1 MKILNGAEQMLFD
14 RPPQL
19 SSAERR
25 RVFELPVTI
34 WSAAN
39 EIQSVPTKIG
49 FLVSAGYFRSARR
62 FFLTSDFHDRDIAY
76 VAARLGIKN
85 LKKQNLYMFRSRR
98 GGDRAGW
105 AIKPEQYVDPDA
117 IINAWDDVLRLVATI
132 RLKESTASDIFR
144 RLNSYSRQ
152 HSLYTA
158 LKSFGRI
165 IKSMFILR
173 YIDDVELRMAIEN
186 LLNRIELGN
195 RFTRAIAV
203 GNPREFSD
211 GDKEE
216 QEIAEACNRLIKNAI
231 VCWNYLLLEH
241 RLNQASTDELRAEI
255 RAAVANHS
263 VISWGHINLLGEYD
277 FSDEKLR
284 DSVGIP
290 PPKIVL
296 KSQGQMGGRKFA

>member
-1 MKILNGAEQMLFD
+1 
-14 RPPQL
+14 
-19 SSAERR
+19 
-25 RVFELPVTI
+25 
-34 WSAAN
+34 
-39 EIQSVPTKIG
+39 
-49 FLVSAGYFRSARR
+49 
-62 FFLTSDFHDRDIAY
+62 
-76 VAARLGIKN
+76 
-85 LKKQNLYMFRSRR
+85 
-98 GGDRAGW
+98 
-105 AIKPEQYVDPDA
+105 
-117 IINAWDDVLRLVATI
+117 
-132 RLKESTASDIFR
+132 
-144 RLNSYSRQ
+144 LNSYSRQ

-216 QEIAEACNRLIKNAI
+216 QEIAETCNRLIKNAI

-241 RLNQASTDELRAEI
+241 RLNQASTDELRGEI

-277 FSDEKLR
+277 FSDRKAKWGDENPHKWRNSALFRSSPCRFTYLCVKEPGFWVQLAPATRR
-284 DSVGIP
+284 D
-290 PPKIVL
+290 
-296 KSQGQMGGRKFA
+296 GRGAGYPASPNWSLQSPVFPGNLPT